1 MVACGR
7 VCYLRVSL
15 ILLPIWGS
23 EIPPPTLIPNFG
35 GVNWRFNPN
44 RHNIKSFTVSNYCIP
59 LNQFLHNDKDH
70 QAVILVGPNTRP
82 TDPGWPTDTL
92 LKAVKSPYLRNRF
105 TDFDEIWHGDAH
117 WLTTGDESLKFEFLI
132 IQGGGGRQ
140 LESHKN
146 RDISATV

>member
-1 MVACGR
+1 
-7 VCYLRVSL
+7 
-15 ILLPIWGS
+15 
-23 EIPPPTLIPNFG
+23 
-35 GVNWRFNPN
+35 
-44 RHNIKSFTVSNYCIP
+44 

-117 WLTTGDESLKFEFLI
+117 WLTTGDKSLKFEFLI